1 MSGASE
7 LRKPP
12 TSMLDDES
20 ARRLSGLLMEQAQQG
35 DVQAQVALGQL
46 LLAGKGITADP
57 PLARRWFEIAARSGH
72 AEALNLLGRCL
83 ENGWGGPLD
92 LPGAADCYAQ
102 AAEAGE
108 HWAMFNLAQL
118 LLKGTGIGADPR
130 RACRL
135 LQRSAAAGNAKAMTQ
150 LGVLH
155 EEGLIGP
162 VDRETAEHCYRQAAA
177 GGDFRGRFRLAAL
190 LLDEPQRQGEALAA
204 LRQALAETPP
214 AFYPQAL
221 AELAASEHDV
231 VRQLAEDYRRGAVVQ
246 P

>member
-1 MSGASE
+1 MSSPFA
-7 LRKPP
+7 
-12 TSMLDDES
+12 LDHLSTEPLADDS
-20 ARRLSGLLMEQAQQG
+20 ARQLSGLLLEQAEQG
-35 DVQAQVALGQL
+35 GNAAQVALGRL
-46 LLAGKGITADP
+46 LLAGKGISADP

-83 ENGWGGPLD
+83 ENGWGGAID
-92 LPGAADCYAQ
+92 LPGAADCYAR

-108 HWAMFNLAQL
+108 PWAMFNLAQL
-118 LLKGTGIGADPR
+118 LLKGTGIGADPL

-221 AELAASEHDV
+221 TELAASEHDV